1 MFPQQIHDRLT
12 DAGPADKIIDRKI
25 WAVLSGLRQRVGSG
39 RSQTL
44 QGRKRQARVV
54 SCQTLQRRS

>member
-25 WAVLSGLRQRVGSG
+25 WAVLPGLRQRVGSG
-39 RSQTL
+39 RSQAL
-44 QGRKRQARVV
+44 QGRKRQAQFISFQAV
-54 SCQTLQRRS
+54 QRRI